1 MTAKYL
7 DLTGVAYFKSK
18 LDTATASSIQSAVQ
32 SALQQFS
39 QDVFTVV
46 SALPQSNQREGIG
59 YMVPNP
65 DDNTLF
71 DVYVWEITDD
81 TTNPVT
87 YGWRKA
93 SGAHVAI
100 TIDNALSDSSENP
113 LQNKVIKAALDTKL
127 NITDTITTNEIDAL
141 FI

>member
-1 MTAKYL
+1 MTVKFL
-7 DLTGVAYFKSK
+7 DLSGLSYFKGK
-18 LDTATASSIQSAVQ
+18 LDTAHTAAIQSAVQ

-46 SALPQSNQREGIG
+46 STLPVSNQKEGIG

-65 DDNTLF
+65 DDSTLF

-87 YGWRKA
+87 YGWVKA

-100 TIDNALSDSSENP
+100 TIDSALDATSENP

-127 NITDTITTNEIDAL
+127 NVTDTITTNDIDAL
-141 FI
+141 FL

>member
-1 MTAKYL
+1 MTVKFL
-7 DLTGVAYFKSK
+7 DLSGLGYFKSK
-18 LDTATASSIQSAVQ
+18 LDTATASSIQSAIQ

-46 SALPQSNQREGIG
+46 SSLPQSNQREGIG

-100 TIDNALSDSSENP
+100 TIDSALSDSSENP
-113 LQNKVIKAALDTKL
+113 VQNKVIKAALDTKL
-127 NITDTITTNEIDAL
+127 NVADTITTSEIDAL

>member
-1 MTAKYL
+1 MTVKFL
-7 DLTGVAYFKSK
+7 DLSGLSYFKSK
-18 LDTATASSIQSAVQ
+18 LDTAHTAAIQSAIQ

-39 QDVFTVV
+39 QDVFTIV
-46 SALPQSNQREGIG
+46 STLPVSNQKEGIG

-87 YGWRKA
+87 YGWVKA
-93 SGAHVAI
+93 SGAHIAI
-100 TIDNALSDSSENP
+100 TIDSALDDTSENP

-127 NITDTITTNEIDAL
+127 NVTDTITTNEIDAL
-141 FI
+141 FL

>member
-32 SALQQFS
+32 TAFQQFS

-113 LQNKVIKAALDTKL
+113 VQNKVIKAALDTKL

-141 FI
+141 FV

>member
-1 MTAKYL
+1 
-7 DLTGVAYFKSK
+7 
-18 LDTATASSIQSAVQ
+18 
-32 SALQQFS
+32 
-39 QDVFTVV
+39 
-46 SALPQSNQREGIG
+46 
-59 YMVPNP
+59 MVPNP

-113 LQNKVIKAALDTKL
+113 VQNNSS
-127 NITDTITTNEIDAL
+127 NIPYCRSYL
-141 FI
+141 FRS

>member
-1 MTAKYL
+1 MTVKFL
-7 DLTGVAYFKSK
+7 DLTGLSYFKGK
-18 LDTATASSIQSAVQ
+18 LDTAHTAAIQSAVQ

-46 SALPQSNQREGIG
+46 STLPVSNQREGIG

-100 TIDNALSDSSENP
+100 TIDSALDATSENP

-127 NITDTITTNEIDAL
+127 NVTDTITTNDIDAL

>member
-1 MTAKYL
+1 MTVKFL
-7 DLTGVAYFKSK
+7 DLSGLSYFKGK
-18 LDTATASSIQSAVQ
+18 LDTAHTAAIQSAIQ

-46 SALPQSNQREGIG
+46 STLPVSNQREGIG
-59 YMVPNP
+59 YLVPNSQ
-65 DDNTLF
+65 DNTLF
-71 DVYVWEITDD
+71 DVYVWEVTDD

-87 YGWRKA
+87 YGWVKA

-100 TIDNALSDSSENP
+100 TIDSVLDATSENP

-127 NITDTITTNEIDAL
+127 NVTDTITNNDIDAL
-141 FI
+141 FL

>member
-18 LDTATASSIQSAVQ
+18 LDTATASSIQSAIQ
-32 SALQQFS
+32 TALQQFS

-93 SGAHVAI
+93 SSAHVAI
-100 TIDNALSDSSENP
+100 TIDSALSDSSENP

-127 NITDTITTNEIDAL
+127 NVTDTITTNEIDAL

>member
-18 LDTATASSIQSAVQ
+18 LDTATASSIQSAIQ
-32 SALQQFS
+32 TALQQFS

-141 FI
+141 FV

>member
-18 LDTATASSIQSAVQ
+18 LDTATASSIQSAIQ
-32 SALQQFS
+32 TALQQFS

-127 NITDTITTNEIDAL
+127 NVTDTITTNEIDAL
-141 FI
+141 FV

>member
-18 LDTATASSIQSAVQ
+18 LDIATASSIQSAVQ
-32 SALQQFS
+32 TALQQFS

-100 TIDNALSDSSENP
+100 TIDSALSDSSENP

-141 FI
+141 FV

>member
-18 LDTATASSIQSAVQ
+18 LDTATASSIQSAIQ
-32 SALQQFS
+32 TALQQFS

>member
-18 LDTATASSIQSAVQ
+18 LDTATASSIQSAIQ

-46 SALPQSNQREGIG
+46 SSLPQSNQREGIG

-93 SGAHVAI
+93 SGAHVAL
-100 TIDNALSDSSENP
+100 TIDSALSDSSENP

-127 NITDTITTNEIDAL
+127 NVTDTITINEIDAL
-141 FI
+141 FV

>member
-18 LDTATASSIQSAVQ
+18 LDTATASSIQSAIQ
-32 SALQQFS
+32 TALQQFS

-113 LQNKVIKAALDTKL
+113 VQNKVIKAALDTKL
-127 NITDTITTNEIDAL
+127 NVTDTITTNEIDAL